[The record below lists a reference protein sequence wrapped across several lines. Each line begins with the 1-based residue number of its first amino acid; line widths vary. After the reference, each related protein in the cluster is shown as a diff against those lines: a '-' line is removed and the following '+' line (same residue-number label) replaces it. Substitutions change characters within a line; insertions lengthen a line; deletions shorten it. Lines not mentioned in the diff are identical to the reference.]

1 MSSDD
6 RKGGFFSKDA
16 INAVLSQNGA
26 VGLRINF
33 GLTDSGKQEL
43 VIVGTD
49 KDEIDII
56 SDDAV
61 CLDTM
66 FACPDRCG
74 NSNILNSDQW
84 FLYLL
89 LKEIMRDDLWKPF
102 GANPNINWCDKI

>member
-1 MSSDD
+1 MSFTGNEDQKISFSTGAAYTKNYRDQMSIDD

-26 VGLRINF
+26 VGLRIYF

-49 KDEIDII
+49 KDENDII

-61 CLDTM
+61 CLDSM
-66 FACPDRCG
+66 IPCPDRCG
-74 NSNILNSDQW
+74 NSNILNSDQ
-84 FLYLL
+84 
-89 LKEIMRDDLWKPF
+89 
-102 GANPNINWCDKI
+102 